1 MKFTIDVKELKKL
14 MDKGITVINK
24 KCAVPALTRLY
35 FQVEENGI
43 VKMFG
48 TDMCHYV
55 EVRSSSAYDTCP
67 GVIGIDVDDVKIIS
81 KMNGIV
87 SIESNILEDRNEV
100 GKVNIKCGKKT
111 VSVLGYQ
118 KDNDIIPDMSNTGTK
133 IMSVKENWLLETIV
147 NLSLYTSYSSSIKMM
162 QVFNFN
168 MKKNRIEALDGYRIG
183 MRSLENQTI
192 YETTENPFETVKI
205 HNMCV
210 PVFKKLMD
218 KKSEKNVIIYQSKKN
233 IRLDG
238 NDFTYI
244 IRRVDGAYYKVDRL
258 LKVPE
263 EFRFIPDRENIL
275 DAMKYD
281 AELAKMDRVNKKPV
295 VFHSANG
302 KLYSYIHTE
311 KYEAFDEL
319 ETFENNMSDNLY
331 VGFDSRYL
339 ADVFSIVDSDKPVCF
354 GRNAKYPLII
364 NGNEY
369 SFLILPVN
377 IGTDYNKEFSE
388 RNKEEIA

>member
-1 MKFTIDVKELKKL
+1 MKFTMDLKELKKL
-14 MDKGITVINK
+14 MDKGITAIDK
-24 KCAVPALTRLY
+24 KCVVPALTRLY
-35 FQVEENGI
+35 FQVEDNGI
-43 VKMFG
+43 VKIFG
-48 TDMCHYV
+48 TDMNHYV
-55 EVRSSSAYDTCP
+55 EVRSSSASDTCS
-67 GVIGIDVDDVKIIS
+67 GIIGINVDDIKIIS

-87 SIESNILEDRNEV
+87 SFESNMPEDQNGV

-118 KDNDIIPDMSNTGTK
+118 KDNDILPDMNNIGSK

-147 NLSLYTSYSSSIKMM
+147 NLSLYTSYSENNKMM

-168 MKKNRIEALDGYRIG
+168 TKNNRVETLDGHRIG

-218 KKSEKNVIIYQSKKN
+218 KKSEKEVEIYQNDKF
-233 IRLDG
+233 IRING

-244 IRRVDGAYYKVDRL
+244 VHRVDGEYYKVDQL

-281 AELAKMDRVNKKPV
+281 AELAKTDNDNKKPV
-295 VFHSANG
+295 VFHSTNG
-302 KLYSYIHTE
+302 KLYSYIHTA

-319 ETFENNMSDNLY
+319 ETFENNMLDNLY
-331 VGFDSRYL
+331 IGFNSSYL
-339 ADVFSIVDSDKPVCF
+339 ADAFSVVDSDKPICF
-354 GRNAKYPLII
+354 GCNAKSPLII

-369 SFLILPVN
+369 RFLVLPVN
-377 IGTDYNKEFSE
+377 IGTGYDTEFSE
-388 RNKEEIA
+388 RNKEEVA

>member
-118 KDNDIIPDMSNTGTK
+118 KDNDIIPDMNNIGSK

-147 NLSLYTSYSSSIKMM
+147 NLSLYTSYSENNKMM

-168 MKKNRIEALDGYRIG
+168 TKKNRIEALDGYRIG

-210 PVFKKLMD
+210 PVFKKLMN
-218 KKSEKNVIIYQSKKN
+218 KKSEKNVIIYQNKKN
-233 IRLDG
+233 IRIDG
-238 NDFTYI
+238 DDFTYI
-244 IRRVDGAYYKVDRL
+244 IRRVDGDYYKVDQI

-281 AELAKMDRVNKKPV
+281 TELAKMDSDNRKPV
-295 VFHSANG
+295 IFHSTNG
-302 KLYSYIHTE
+302 KLSSYIHTA

-319 ETFENNMSDNLY
+319 ETFENNMSDSLY
-331 VGFDSRYL
+331 IGFDSRYL
-339 ADVFSIVDSDKPVCF
+339 ADAFSIVDSDKPVCF
-354 GRNAKYPLII
+354 GCNAKSPLII

>member
-1 MKFTIDVKELKKL
+1 MEFTMDVKELKKL

-48 TDMCHYV
+48 TDMDHYV
-55 EVRSSSAYDTCP
+55 EVQSNSAYDTCS
-67 GVIGIDVDDVKIIS
+67 GAIGIDVDDVKIIS

-87 SIESNILEDRNEV
+87 SLESVMPENKNEI
-100 GKVNIKCGKKT
+100 GKVDIKCGKKT
-111 VSVLGYQ
+111 VSIIGYQ

-147 NLSLYTSYSSSIKMM
+147 NLSLYTSYSDSNKMM

-168 MKKNRIEALDGYRIG
+168 TKKNRIEALDGHRIG

-218 KKSEKNVIIYQSKKN
+218 KKSEKNVIIYQNKKN
-233 IRLDG
+233 IRIDG
-238 NDFTYI
+238 NNFTYI
-244 IRRVDGAYYKVDRL
+244 IRRVDGEYYKVDQM

-281 AELAKMDRVNKKPV
+281 AELAKTDIYSKKPV
-295 VFHSANG
+295 VFHSTNG
-302 KLYSYIHTE
+302 KLCSYIHTG

-319 ETFENNMSDNLY
+319 ETFENNMSDSLY
-331 VGFDSRYL
+331 IGFNSSYL
-339 ADVFSIVDSDKPVCF
+339 ADAFSVVDSDKPVCF
-354 GRNAKYPLII
+354 GSNAKSPLII

-388 RNKEEIA
+388 RNKEEVA

>member
-1 MKFTIDVKELKKL
+1 MKFTMDAKELKKL
-14 MDKGITVINK
+14 MNKGITSINK
-24 KCAVPALTRLY
+24 KCAIPALTRLY

-43 VKMFG
+43 VKIFG
-48 TDMCHYV
+48 TDINHYV
-55 EVRSSSAYDTCP
+55 EVRSSNAYDTCS
-67 GVIGIDVDDVKIIS
+67 GIIGINVDDIKIIS

-87 SIESNILEDRNEV
+87 SLESNIPEDQNGV

-118 KDNDIIPDMSNTGTK
+118 KDNDIIPDMNNIGSK

-147 NLSLYTSYSSSIKMM
+147 NLSLYTSFSENNKMM

-168 MKKNRIEALDGYRIG
+168 TKKNRIEALDGYRIG

-244 IRRVDGAYYKVDRL
+244 IRRVDGAYYKVDQM

-319 ETFENNMSDNLY
+319 ETFENNMSDSLY
-331 VGFDSRYL
+331 IGFNSRYL
-339 ADVFSIVDSDKPVCF
+339 ADVFSIVDSDKPICF
-354 GRNAKYPLII
+354 GHNAKYPLVI

-369 SFLILPVN
+369 SFLLLPVN
-377 IGTDYNKEFSE
+377 IGSDYNNEFSE
-388 RNKEEIA
+388 RNKEEVA

>member
-1 MKFTIDVKELKKL
+1 MKFTMDAKELKKL

-48 TDMCHYV
+48 TDMNHYV
-55 EVRSSSAYDTCP
+55 EVRSSSVYDTCP

-87 SIESNILEDRNEV
+87 SIESNMLEDRNEV

-118 KDNDIIPDMSNTGTK
+118 KDNDIIPDINNIGSK
-133 IMSVKENWLLETIV
+133 IMSVKENWLLETIA
-147 NLSLYTSYSSSIKMM
+147 NLSLYTSYSENNKMM

-168 MKKNRIEALDGYRIG
+168 TKKNRIEALDGYRIG
-183 MRSLENQTI
+183 MRSRENQTI

-244 IRRVDGAYYKVDRL
+244 IRRVDGAYYKVDQM

-263 EFRFIPDRENIL
+263 EFKFIPDRENIL

-281 AELAKMDRVNKKPV
+281 AELAKMDCVNKKPV

-319 ETFENNMSDNLY
+319 ETFENNMSDSLY
-331 VGFDSRYL
+331 IGFNSRYL
-339 ADVFSIVDSDKPVCF
+339 ADVFSIMDSDKPVCF
-354 GRNAKYPLII
+354 GYNAKYPLVIS
-364 NGNEY
+364 GNEY

-377 IGTDYNKEFSE
+377 IGSDYNKEFSE
-388 RNKEEIA
+388 RNKEEVA

>member
-1 MKFTIDVKELKKL
+1 MKFTMDVKELKKL
-14 MDKGITVINK
+14 MDKGITAIDK
-24 KCAVPALTRLY
+24 KCVVPALTRLY

-48 TDMCHYV
+48 TNMNHYV
-55 EVRSSSAYDTCP
+55 EVRSGSAYDTCP
-67 GVIGIDVDDVKIIS
+67 GAIGIDVDDVKIIS

-118 KDNDIIPDMSNTGTK
+118 KDNDIIPDMNNIGSK

-147 NLSLYTSYSSSIKMM
+147 NLSLYTSYSENNKMM

-168 MKKNRIEALDGYRIG
+168 TKKNRIEALDGYRIG

-218 KKSEKNVIIYQSKKN
+218 KKSEKEVEIYQNDKF
-233 IRLDG
+233 IRING

-244 IRRVDGAYYKVDRL
+244 VHRVDGEYYKVDQL

-281 AELAKMDRVNKKPV
+281 AELAKTDNDNKKPV
-295 VFHSANG
+295 VFHSTNG
-302 KLYSYIHTE
+302 KLYSYIHTA

-319 ETFENNMSDNLY
+319 ETFENNMLDNLY
-331 VGFDSRYL
+331 IGFNSSYL
-339 ADVFSIVDSDKPVCF
+339 ADAFSVVDSDKPICF
-354 GRNAKYPLII
+354 GCNAKSPLII

-369 SFLILPVN
+369 RFLVLPVN
-377 IGTDYNKEFSE
+377 IGTGYDTEFSE
-388 RNKEEIA
+388 RNKEEVA

>member
-1 MKFTIDVKELKKL
+1 
-14 MDKGITVINK
+14 
-24 KCAVPALTRLY
+24 
-35 FQVEENGI
+35 
-43 VKMFG
+43 MFG
-48 TDMCHYV
+48 TDMNHYV

-87 SIESNILEDRNEV
+87 SIESNMLEDRNEV

-118 KDNDIIPDMSNTGTK
+118 KDNDIIPDMNNIGSK

-147 NLSLYTSYSSSIKMM
+147 NLSLYTSYSDSNKMM

-168 MKKNRIEALDGYRIG
+168 TKKNRIEALDGHRIG

-244 IRRVDGAYYKVDRL
+244 IRRVDGAYYKVDQM

-281 AELAKMDRVNKKPV
+281 AELAKMDCVNKKPV

-319 ETFENNMSDNLY
+319 ETFENNMSDSLY
-331 VGFDSRYL
+331 IGFNSRYL

-354 GRNAKYPLII
+354 GYNAKYPLVI

-369 SFLILPVN
+369 SFLLLPVN
-377 IGTDYNKEFSE
+377 IGSDYNKEFSE
-388 RNKEEIA
+388 RNKEEVA

>member
-1 MKFTIDVKELKKL
+1 MKFTMDVKELKKL

-48 TDMCHYV
+48 TDMDHYV
-55 EVRSSSAYDTCP
+55 EVQSSSAYDTCS
-67 GVIGIDVDDVKIIS
+67 GAIGIDVDDVKIIS

-87 SIESNILEDRNEV
+87 SLESVMPENKNEI
-100 GKVNIKCGKKT
+100 GKVDIKCGKKT
-111 VSVLGYQ
+111 VSIIGYQ

-147 NLSLYTSYSSSIKMM
+147 NLSLYTSYSDRNKMM

-168 MKKNRIEALDGYRIG
+168 TKKNRIEALDGHRIG

-205 HNMCV
+205 YNMCV

-218 KKSEKNVIIYQSKKN
+218 KKSEKNVIIYQNKKN
-233 IRLDG
+233 IRIDG
-238 NDFTYI
+238 NNFTYI
-244 IRRVDGAYYKVDRL
+244 IRRVDGEYYKVDQI

-281 AELAKMDRVNKKPV
+281 AELAKTDIYSKKPV
-295 VFHSANG
+295 VFHSTNG
-302 KLYSYIHTE
+302 KLCSYIHTE

-319 ETFENNMSDNLY
+319 ETFENNMSDSLY
-331 VGFDSRYL
+331 IGFNSSYL
-339 ADVFSIVDSDKPVCF
+339 ADAFSVVDSDKPVCF
-354 GRNAKYPLII
+354 GHNAKSPLII

-388 RNKEEIA
+388 RNKEDVA